1 MKMMRGEEKKTEYIN
16 WSIAISTTGLL
27 PLQYIL
33 PSFSA
38 LSINLINY
46 TFTIIKLQILFPLK
60 KTLTNKYTTY

>member
-33 PSFSA
+33 PNFLA

-46 TFTIIKLQILFPLK
+46 TFTIIKL
-60 KTLTNKYTTY
+60 